1 MNETG
6 LQKGLRQVECT
17 QFLGI
22 FLSLSGV
29 FVFLLLLLVVV
40 VVLYLIEQGFVC
52 CFVVAIFIF
61 FSGVMCLIQFFFG
74 GDNFIP
80 G

>member
-61 FSGVMCLIQFFFG
+61 FFWCDVFDSVFFWG
-74 GDNFIP
+74 G
-80 G
+80 